1 MATIHPELIASRKAG
16 VMRSRIILALAVLS
30 APLPASAADL
40 SFIADEQ
47 AFAVAY
53 TAEHGSGERP
63 YHIVV
68 ISNVGSR
75 PIEIRVGIGDRPQGA
90 PYATVAPG
98 ASASFVTLDSLFVS
112 CAAKACR
119 TPVEVNYLPAF

>member
-1 MATIHPELIASRKAG
+1 
-16 VMRSRIILALAVLS
+16 MRLQIVAALAFAF
-30 APLPASAADL
+30 APCVAASADL
-40 SFIADEQ
+40 SFMAEEQ

-53 TAEHGSGERP
+53 TAEHGAAEGP

-75 PIEIRVGIGDRPQGA
+75 SIDIRIGKGDRPGDA
-90 PYATVAPG
+90 LYATLAPG

-112 CAAKACR
+112 CPAKACR